1 MEVNCENYDSRIKA
15 VFPFLWR
22 EALFYFCVSRISLGS
37 IESGTLAVVSGTL
50 GYCTLASVP
59 DTLECSRY
67 FASVLDTSE
76 CSGYMQV
83 FQVLCKCSGYQ
94 REFRIHASVPGTL
107 RVFRVPTS
115 VLDKCEC
122 SRYFASVPDR
132 RIPASIL
139 DTSFF
144 QLCSRQ
150 YSTVL

>member
-67 FASVLDTSE
+67 FASVPDTSE
-76 CSGYMQV
+76 YSGYKLFLIMLPSV
-83 FQVLCKCSGYQ
+83 FKKLQKTIFYNLQYCKIFY
-94 REFRIHASVPGTL
+94 
-107 RVFRVPTS
+107 
-115 VLDKCEC
+115 
-122 SRYFASVPDR
+122 
-132 RIPASIL
+132 
-139 DTSFF
+139 
-144 QLCSRQ
+144 
-150 YSTVL
+150 

>member
-83 FQVLCKCSGYQ
+83 FQVPCECSGYQ
-94 REFRIHASVPGTL
+94 RVFWINASVPDTL
-107 RVFRVPTS
+107 RVFRIGGYQRVFWIQAFFN
-115 VLDKCEC
+115 
-122 SRYFASVPDR
+122 YVPDN
-132 RIPASIL
+132 IL
-139 DTSFF
+139 
-144 QLCSRQ
+144 Q
-150 YSTVL
+150 YCKIFY